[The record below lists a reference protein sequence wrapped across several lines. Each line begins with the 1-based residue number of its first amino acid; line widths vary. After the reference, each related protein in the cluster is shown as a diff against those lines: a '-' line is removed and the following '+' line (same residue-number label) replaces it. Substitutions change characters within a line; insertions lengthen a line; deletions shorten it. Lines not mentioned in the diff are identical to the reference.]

1 MTPIENSRT
10 TKHGALLLIDL
21 QNDFCPGGSLAVSE
35 GDMILPLINRI
46 ASGFDIVVATKDW
59 HPKGHISFAS
69 RHGRSPFDSIQLGN
83 GEQVLW
89 PDHCIQGETGA
100 SLHPELDQRPL
111 TMVLHKGTNSELDSY
126 SAFLEN
132 DHTTPTGLEGYLR
145 MHGISRVFICGLA
158 TDVCVKFSA
167 LDAVHCGFET
177 YVIEDAC
184 RGVNV
189 PEGSVDTALHDM
201 TEAGVRCIGS
211 SELRHVLGP

>member
-1 MTPIENSRT
+1 MKNSRA
-10 TKHGALLLIDL
+10 TKHEALLIIDL

-35 GDMILPLINRI
+35 GDMILPLINEI
-46 ASGFDIVVATKDW
+46 ASRFDIVVATKDW
-59 HPKGHISFAS
+59 HPEGHVSFAS
-69 RHGRSPFDSIQLGN
+69 RHGKAPFDNVDLGH
-83 GEQVLW
+83 GTQVLW

-111 TMVLHKGTNSELDSY
+111 TMVLHKGVNRELDSY

-132 DHTTPTGLEGYLR
+132 DHTTPTGLEGYLHT
-145 MHGISRVFICGLA
+145 HGISRVFICGLA

-167 LDAVHCGFET
+167 MDAVHCGFET

-189 PEGSVDTALHDM
+189 PEGSVDSALHDM